1 MTNYEIIGCIL
12 FVLVVSLVS
21 YYFGKSDGYRMGI
34 MDAAGLMA
42 ISVERTM
49 RAVDDIDEDEN
60 EGMGMRL

>member
-49 RAVDDIDEDEN
+49 RAVDDNEEDEDE
-60 EGMGMRL
+60 

>member
-49 RAVDDIDEDEN
+49 RAVDDTDEDEDD
-60 EGMGMRL
+60 

>member
-1 MTNYEIIGCIL
+1 MTTYEIIGCIL

-60 EGMGMRL
+60 E

>member
-34 MDAAGLMA
+34 GDAVNLMA
-42 ISVERTM
+42 VSIERTM
-49 RAVDDIDEDEN
+49 CAIDEEEEDKDE
-60 EGMGMRL
+60 

>member
-49 RAVDDIDEDEN
+49 RAVDDSEEDEDE
-60 EGMGMRL
+60 